1 MCASSAIKRNHL
13 GAITTAPTAVLHAT
27 KTLKRTGRLPGGP
40 FVFPHAASRGT
51 REVQFP
57 VVVAERGKE
66 FERAPLAIEN
76 HRIFF
81 FASKTR
87 ESLYKAPC
95 ELIATK
101 KKVMMN

>member
-1 MCASSAIKRNHL
+1 M
-13 GAITTAPTAVLHAT
+13 LHAT

-81 FASKTR
+81 LRLKR
-87 ESLYKAPC
+87 ESRFIRRPANY
-95 ELIATK
+95 
-101 KKVMMN
+101 